1 MLVHHIT
8 SVMTTMRLGCDNHAT
23 CESKAKNPA
32 LKQAKESKGQLSRL
46 LHLQRHKWGI
56 QSTSTN
62 HCINLD
68 QTWGKSTSKGKKLT
82 KLPRIPA
89 FKQRS
94 FFPVT
99 ALAKHLWSPAQRQC
113 AAMLPTRFPG
123 KIYSIRTE
131 VPKMVTHQLNY
142 IRRPRP
148 TQGGPR
154 KGKGVIWQPG
164 VRSIGSTLSVLAGF
178 QKTR

>member
-1 MLVHHIT
+1 MISQLLAMNQPGKVRKDEHIHGIP
-8 SVMTTMRLGCDNHAT
+8 RLC
-23 CESKAKNPA
+23 
-32 LKQAKESKGQLSRL
+32 QLS
-46 LHLQRHKWGI
+46 HLPKLVVQWTVEIAICASEKPPKVSFPRISPLNLFHPISWQNFESI
-56 QSTSTN
+56 
-62 HCINLD
+62 HCKSMEFLD

-123 KIYSIRTE
+123 KI
-131 VPKMVTHQLNY
+131 M
-142 IRRPRP
+142 
-148 TQGGPR
+148 
-154 KGKGVIWQPG
+154 
-164 VRSIGSTLSVLAGF
+164 
-178 QKTR
+178 